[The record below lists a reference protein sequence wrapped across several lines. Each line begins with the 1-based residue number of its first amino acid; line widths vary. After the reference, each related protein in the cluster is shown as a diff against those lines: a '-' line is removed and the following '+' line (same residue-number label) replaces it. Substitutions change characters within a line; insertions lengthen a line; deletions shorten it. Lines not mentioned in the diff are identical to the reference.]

1 MLVRNNKEGVYKV
14 LLFVFSQLC
23 VAFLGIFVGCW
34 IIVAN
39 RTVELNSGDPQTLT
53 IRNVAIAFS
62 VLFVVF
68 TLISLGILYRNKIGE
83 VLGFNKGVSNIK
95 TNNNVNTVVRTPA
108 TLKQVQ
114 PVTSSSPK
122 PVSNVAQPSIA
133 TRRPA
138 TTITIN
144 RSNVAKQPVRPV
156 TRPVTPTSTVTSYRP
171 KPITNSAV
179 SRPTTLSRPTVA
191 SKPTVNRTVTASRP
205 TTVSRP
211 TNNNVASKPLSNS
224 VPKRN
229 IRVVAATN
237 R

>member
-1 MLVRNNKEGVYKV
+1 M
-14 LLFVFSQLC
+14 
-23 VAFLGIFVGCW
+23 AFLGIFVGCW

-62 VLFVVF
+62 VLFVIF
-68 TLISLGILYRNKIGE
+68 TLISLGILWRNKIGE
-83 VLGFNKGVSNIK
+83 VLGFNKGASNIK

-114 PVTSSSPK
+114 PVTSTSSPTK
-122 PVSNVAQPSIA
+122 PVSNVAQPSVA
-133 TRRPA
+133 ARRPA

-144 RSNVAKQPVRPV
+144 RSNVAKQPVRP
-156 TRPVTPTSTVTSYRP
+156 TPTSTVTSYRP

-179 SRPTTLSRPTVA
+179 SRPTTLTRPTVA

-205 TTVSRP
+205 TTVNKAAPVSRP
-211 TNNNVASKPLSNS
+211 VNNNVVRKPLSNS
-224 VPKRN
+224 VPQKN